1 MKIKHKNERK
11 WTTTS
16 FLFHKYNILSIHN
29 FMYKSLN
36 ESSVYDIS
44 SGNEDIIEKM
54 GEVDIYDIKK
64 KAYVK
69 IKATDLLKVC
79 SDGIYKMMRDYP
91 YLYQFMAKCKPM
103 YLPVWPSDITDTMC
117 VDDRNNLWI
126 NLNFVYNDCK
136 MDSNRVF
143 GILFHEMFHV
153 FFNHLLRFNEMYPK
167 EMFADGLEGAR
178 KKANMKANICMD
190 YEVNASMV
198 EDGIV
203 DAGFFKRMNLL
214 YKKEYTGMTW
224 EEIMNKVGDKEYKDW
239 LDRNGYSLDDI
250 ELKILDAIEK
260 ASKVLMD
267 PDAEDDEKRYA
278 RKELQKTLDD
288 LLGKENRGD
297 KTIQDE
303 LEELAESK
311 LGDIGGLKMDIEDVV
326 DDLYKSPAG
335 MSEEELDKTLRDI
348 DKMMDNIS
356 ENAEDVAS
364 QFGKSSDD
372 VASDAEKARESL
384 KKAMEKMKEGG
395 LSKEEKE
402 DLIDKAKDDLED
414 IISDD
419 VEKEKLK
426 KKREE
431 RDAKKAAERKEKFKK
446 THPLRRMIVVF
457 KNFIDLYSLDLIS
470 TETVEILGSCVDKL
484 EPLTELHF
492 KDMKKEDIDG
502 VVETLNKLKDSFLP
516 DLVALIDNETILN
529 KTEDDMQRLL
539 DGVFETVF
547 KAFETIL
554 NPELNEDEKSSVV
567 KMAAERLRIIGKIL
581 KTQKVWKVGDEFK
594 DAYISEMKKLT
605 EILKKEG
612 PEAAMKYLIDK
623 GVINPMY
630 LDEKSL
636 DISNKIMGKDVGGR
650 TRITD
655 IPTYE
660 EPMSYTDIING
671 SDSDD
676 EEKIEP
682 YEGKLYY
689 SVWMNEDS
697 ENILELSDISDGLED
712 HDFEQFGLKFEKD
725 FPEYSVGELME
736 SVFEVY
742 YKGTYDFVDIDELN
756 EKLDKHPDYEMGD
769 WESEE

>member
-636 DISNKIMGKDVGGR
+636 EIFNKIMGKEVGGR

>member
-1 MKIKHKNERK
+1 MEIKYKNERK
-11 WTTTS
+11 WATTS

-54 GEVDIYDIKK
+54 GDVDIYDIKK

-69 IKATDLLKVC
+69 IKTTDLLKVC

-117 VDDRNNLWI
+117 VDDMNNLWI

-167 EMFADGLEGAR
+167 EMFTGGLEGAR

-431 RDAKKAAERKEKFKK
+431 RDAKKAEERKEKFKK
-446 THPLRRMIVVF
+446 AHPLRRMIVVF

-502 VVETLNKLKDSFLP
+502 VVETLKKLKESFLP

-554 NPELNEDEKSSVV
+554 NPELNEDEKGSVV

-636 DISNKIMGKDVGGR
+636 EIFNKLMGDDRRTDVG
-650 TRITD
+650 
-655 IPTYE
+655 E
-660 EPMSYTDIING
+660 ETHSEIDEHPVSYTDTF
-671 SDSDD
+671 DSED
-676 EEKIEP
+676 IEP

-689 SVWMNEDS
+689 SSWMNEDS
-697 ENILELSDISDGLED
+697 ETILELSDISDGLRD
-712 HDFEQFGLKFEKD
+712 SDFERFGVKFEKD

-756 EKLDKHPDYEMGD
+756 EKLEAHPDYEMGD